1 MSLELDIDSGKADRS
16 LANTLALVNSLG
28 ESLTKLGSMN
38 KAGLRSVQQEIQ
50 NLGKQSSLDS
60 IRRIASLM
68 NLSLDDMIK
77 SAKGKVPAK
86 EIDRINKELN
96 ASFITMKTILSDA
109 GNVVSAEAMKMVSKM
124 DAPVDHAVKRVKA
137 ATSTM
142 TDGVASA
149 TEASGRRAKTIA
161 QKYSEDMTKA
171 YEAMVFHN
179 PKAKVTPR
187 GEQALYQYMEA
198 GAKLSAPHKKIAK
211 AWAASHVDM
220 ARELQEQVDGYSAAQ
235 ERAYSNW
242 LRRAATAA
250 ADADA
255 RYVALRKDSLARGKS
270 LIIKAAKDALPG
282 VPEGVDETSKYNE
295 WLRKAS
301 LAQTDADARYV
312 AIRKDSL
319 TRGKTL
325 IIKAAKGALP
335 GATSKLDNTKDYN
348 DWLRRAH
355 AKQVESDTRYIALR
369 KDSLTRG
376 KALIV
381 KAAKDALSIS
391 DIASDDASRYARW
404 LATTAGAKADAD
416 ARYVALRKDSLA
428 RGKTLILKAARD
440 AHPAQKDFDDSAAY
454 AQWLRVAASRQGDAD
469 ARYTA
474 LRRDS
479 LARGKQTILQAARA
493 ALVDAVNV
501 HGKSVG
507 EIAEKAK
514 EIGIRQSRVWGD
526 FSPYDAKL
534 KTKLTPLD
542 LPDVSTQAGKKP
554 SQGFF
559 NGVSA
564 LFKDSDGKFRKLGND
579 MGYAH
584 SAARGLAS
592 GFKLLWLTWGAM
604 APIFAGAAVSNSL
617 RMMVQQGA
625 AVEHEMT
632 KIRVLSRETSEDV
645 GQLTKKMLDLGYSS
659 QYGPIE
665 IAKAMK
671 TLSLAGLEASEVYE
685 AIRPVLN
692 FATAGDTSIE
702 KAADVL
708 TGVSKAFGYTAKDY
722 VYVADIIAGSAAKS
736 KSSVEDMAEA
746 FKTASTSYTK
756 YGVSLQDIS
765 VFLSLLANVNI
776 KGTAAGTA
784 TRNMLTDLTGRS
796 AKAVSGLKMLG
807 LSMSDIIT
815 RSGKM
820 ADMGTILDKL
830 FTGLNKVGGPKGA
843 KALRDIFSERGD
855 KGMYEAIQQVMT
867 VTDQLNEKNKELGK
881 PLVTYLQTYEELKT
895 KFSENAGFTVISAAE
910 ISLTSQDL
918 MKSVGASF
926 STAMVSAFSEIQPYV
941 AKFSMSLKEIFSSQ
955 DFRNTLAGLGVATGT
970 VLEGIT
976 KIAGALVGLITLYA
990 TIKSAQM
997 LWEAGSAM
1005 LITYAASIS
1014 NVTASTLTLSAAW
1027 GVVKTAQF
1035 GVMAAFAA
1043 FMATP
1048 WGAILTAIG
1057 IAVASVGGAW
1067 AYYTYNAEQAKNKQ
1081 GELATAN
1088 TQSLIDKLREERDQ
1102 LVRTNQ
1108 ARDEGITLQEKEMRL
1123 AALARRQ
1130 ENKLVSTEA
1139 KLNLEKREKD
1149 LAEFDARHKFSKGNM
1164 YRAAIVADI
1173 EQYKNEIFFRAMED
1187 EAVTSLMYQIREE
1200 SARSSTP
1207 AKPKGLGDYPIPDF
1221 KSLTAG
1227 HKDYT
1232 NFLQET
1238 NDQLSKMSSVL
1249 DRQHT
1254 NRMLILKAQHDAGL
1268 KSAADFA
1275 DEEFA
1280 EIRRHEAAKS
1290 ALMSQVHTEQVNKFA
1305 QEDARLRKEFGEKNI
1320 AKWLKLTDDQIEK
1333 TDDSKA
1339 KSHMLEVRAFMHAK
1353 KMNEQKRVAETETLT
1368 AEINTRMIKSSADY
1382 LVEQSKG
1389 VKTIGDDVKKLED
1402 AISALTE
1409 SEAAMGQLAG
1419 KKPEEIAAMKARSEA
1434 IKEWADNI
1442 SAAVRVVEELNA
1454 ERAKWEKRMDAG
1466 DFSPEVID
1474 NYANATTLRNK
1485 ASESLDRLRNNASRF
1500 AADKSAG
1507 AFKASLDEE
1516 YKKFA
1521 DEFKGTLSDAVSTA
1535 IFQGGAEGGKKLRNY
1550 LQQVLIERPFKIML
1564 ESAIDTAFGKSG
1576 SSALGSL
1583 FNWSTGRSPTTS
1595 VADTFEADWQSYTL
1609 GLFTGKASG
1618 GTINPYSGYR
1628 VNESGM
1634 EMLSVGGK
1642 DYLMTGG
1649 QGGNITPANRLGAT
1663 VVFSPQIHVDSRADQ
1678 AQVMALVQ
1686 RAVAAGNAKLVDQL
1700 QQAGAI

>member
-50 NLGKQSSLDS
+50 NIGKQSSLDS

-171 YEAMVFHN
+171 YEAMVFHD

-220 ARELQEQVDGYSAAQ
+220 ARELQEQSKQEIDAEYKRYLQWFSDKNATVKSAMVRINADYAASLKVGTNTTKQLRKEAEQNVKNRAASATGVSEDDIRFTLGMPARSELERLKASIIGHWKDVHASARKARLETDKVWGEFSSYNAKRVKRTGSKDEIDSEYSKYLEWFSDKNDRVNAAIKALNAGYAA
-235 ERAYSNW
+235 S
-242 LRRAATAA
+242 LRRGTAA
-250 ADADA
+250 
-255 RYVALRKDSLARGKS
+255 VAQLRKEAEQTVKNRANSATPMSEDDIRFTFGMPSSKDMERL
-270 LIIKAAKDALPG
+270 KASITGHWKDIHA
-282 VPEGVDETSKYNE
+282 SA
-295 WLRKAS
+295 RKA
-301 LAQTDADARYV
+301 
-312 AIRKDSL
+312 
-319 TRGKTL
+319 G
-325 IIKAAKGALP
+325 
-335 GATSKLDNTKDYN
+335 LDT
-348 DWLRRAH
+348 
-355 AKQVESDTRYIALR
+355 
-369 KDSLTRG
+369 
-376 KALIV
+376 
-381 KAAKDALSIS
+381 
-391 DIASDDASRYARW
+391 
-404 LATTAGAKADAD
+404 
-416 ARYVALRKDSLA
+416 
-428 RGKTLILKAARD
+428 
-440 AHPAQKDFDDSAAY
+440 
-454 AQWLRVAASRQGDAD
+454 
-469 ARYTA
+469 
-474 LRRDS
+474 
-479 LARGKQTILQAARA
+479 
-493 ALVDAVNV
+493 
-501 HGKSVG
+501 
-507 EIAEKAK
+507 EK
-514 EIGIRQSRVWGD
+514 VWGQ
-526 FSPYDAKL
+526 FSVYNAKMAKPIEQPTKKTGVFDAI
-534 KTKLTPLD
+534 T
-542 LPDVSTQAGKKP
+542 
-554 SQGFF
+554 
-559 NGVSA
+559 A
-564 LFKDSDGKFRKLGND
+564 LFKDSDGKFKKLGDD

-592 GFKLLWLTWGAM
+592 GFNLLWLTWGAM

-659 QYGPIE
+659 QYGPLE
-665 IAKAMK
+665 LATAMK
-671 TLSLAGLEASEVYE
+671 TLSLAGLNAGQVYE
-685 AIRPVLN
+685 AINTVLN
-692 FATAGDTSIE
+692 FATAGDTTVA
-702 KAADVL
+702 KASEVL
-708 TGVSKAFGYTAKDY
+708 TGVAQAFKYNASEYG
-722 VYVADIIAGSAAKS
+722 YVADIISVAAATS
-736 KSSVEDMAEA
+736 KSSVETMGEA
-746 FKTASTSYTK
+746 FKTASVAYTQ
-756 YGVSLQDIS
+756 YGVSLKES
-765 VFLSLLANVNI
+765 ATVLAALSNVNI
-776 KGTAAGTA
+776 QGTAAGTA
-784 TRNMLTDLTGRS
+784 FRNMLADLTGRTP
-796 AKAVSGLKMLG
+796 KAVAALKKLG
-807 LSMSDIIT
+807 VEMTDIIDA
-815 RSGKM
+815 SGKM
-820 ADMGTILDKL
+820 RPLDGIMLKVLGGLDKFKGPEKFDIL
-830 FTGLNKVGGPKGA
+830 RNIFTERGEKGA
-843 KALRDIFSERGD
+843 IE
-855 KGMYEAIQQVMT
+855 MIQRIKTETEQA
-867 VTDQLNEKNKELGK
+867 N
-881 PLVTYLQTYEELKT
+881 EELAR
-895 KFSENAGFTVISAAE
+895 KFANDKETMGKVPVQALMTYADTYKKIQAELNNSAGFSIIAAAE
-910 ISLTSQDL
+910 MSLTTQNQLLAIS
-918 MKSVGASF
+918 SAF
-926 STAMVSAFSEIQPYV
+926 RTAMVSAFAEIQPYV
-941 AKFSMSLKEIFSSQ
+941 VDFSVRLREILRSQ
-955 DFRNTLAGLGVATGT
+955 DFRDSVAGLANVVMSLVDVTMRWGKALSLV
-970 VLEGIT
+970 VLGYMT
-976 KIAGALVGLITLYA
+976 LKGLTLFGGAAI
-990 TIKSAQM
+990 
-997 LWEAGSAM
+997 
-1005 LITYAASIS
+1005 
-1014 NVTASTLTLSAAW
+1014 ASTLAFHKAIVGVNGAMAVAVGLSR
-1027 GVVKTAQF
+1027 
-1035 GVMAAFAA
+1035 AFI
-1043 FMATP
+1043 ATP
-1048 WGAILTAIG
+1048 WGAILTGLALAIG
-1057 IAVASVGGAW
+1057 AAAAAW
-1067 AYYTYNAEQAKNKQ
+1067 NIFTFSAEKAKNKSA
-1081 GELATAN
+1081 ELAT
-1088 TQSLIDKLREERDQ
+1088 QSNKALIDKLDEEIGR
-1102 LVRTNQ
+1102 LEKMAE
-1108 ARDEGITLQEKEMRL
+1108 ARRKNITLQQLELQQEIAVKEMNNRTAGQQL
-1123 AALARRQ
+1123 QAEIDKQKKIVADNSPPEPGAYRAKRVTDPSFR
-1130 ENKLVSTEA
+1130 EDRVYGPSTEA
-1139 KLNLEKREKD
+1139 ARKAAQQKLRELESEQAALGASMLILESRKTYAAKLAAAQEKAERES
-1149 LAEFDARHKFSKGNM
+1149 LASTGPKLPKTD
-1164 YRAAIVADI
+1164 
-1173 EQYKNEIFFRAMED
+1173 FR
-1187 EAVTSLMYQIREE
+1187 SLANSQ
-1200 SARSSTP
+1200 
-1207 AKPKGLGDYPIPDF
+1207 
-1221 KSLTAG
+1221 
-1227 HKDYT
+1227 KDYT

-1305 QEDARLRKEFGEKNI
+1305 QEDDRLRKEFGEKNI
-1320 AKWLKLTDDQIEK
+1320 QAWLKLTDDQIAK
-1333 TDDSKA
+1333 TDDSKV

-1368 AEINTRMIKSSADY
+1368 AEINNRMIKSSADY

-1419 KKPEEIAAMKARSEA
+1419 KKPEEIAAMKARAEA
-1434 IKEWADNI
+1434 IKQWADNI

-1564 ESAIDTAFGKSG
+1564 ESAIDTAFGKSSLQG
-1576 SSALGSL
+1576 L
-1583 FNWSTGRSPTTS
+1583 FNWSTGRSGVSSPSIPTIDS
-1595 VADTFEADWQSYTL
+1595 FNSWEFDLASL
-1609 GLFTGKASG
+1609 LGKASG